1 MSIVV
6 VCSGVGSRDLQV
18 WLSLTHAW
26 FRFYL
31 SHEGLL
37 EICCDRLLYYYY
49 LCTPFILGRD
59 TLELYICVTLYS
71 CKELFVKKHSAASKM
86 WCCWRTVK
94 QFSRVEFP
102 SDLRSATIYIE
113 VRCMMSYFF
122 GGGGKSYRHQPR
134 ERHHIHRCTWYIWLL
149 CAQWWDV

>member
-37 EICCDRLLYYYY
+37 EICCDRLLYCYYC
-49 LCTPFILGRD
+49 CTPFILGRD
-59 TLELYICVTLYS
+59 TLEFHVCVAPFS
-71 CKELFVKKHSAASKM
+71 RKELFVKKLSTASKM
-86 WCCWRTVK
+86 WYYWRTVK
-94 QFSRVEFP
+94 QLPRVELP
-102 SDLRSATIYIE
+102 SDWRSATIYIE
-113 VRCMMSYFF
+113 VNCMMSCSLE
-122 GGGGKSYRHQPR
+122 GGGKFYRHQPR
-134 ERHHIHRCTWYIWLL
+134 EMHYIHCFTWYIWFR
-149 CAQWWDV
+149 CAQWWVV